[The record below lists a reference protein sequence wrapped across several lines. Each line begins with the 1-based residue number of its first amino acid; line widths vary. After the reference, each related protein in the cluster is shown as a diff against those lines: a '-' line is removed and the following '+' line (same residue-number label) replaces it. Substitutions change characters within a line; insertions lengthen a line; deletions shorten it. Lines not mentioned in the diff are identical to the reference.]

1 MRDAAAN
8 SDHNAPENKH
18 GISGVLDGGTEAN
31 DGEGTHH
38 AKGQGDIAGDDSH
51 NRGGN
56 DGHGHEGNAET
67 AVIGYPRRSKV
78 ICRIHRTADHKRNE
92 QLKQRLAE
100 RHGTLRGKIADD
112 KFFHVSTSQ

>member
-8 SDHNAPENKH
+8 ADHNAPENKH
-18 GISGVLDGGTEAN
+18 GISGIFDCGTETN
-31 DGEGTHH
+31 NGERAHH
-38 AKGQGDIAGDDSH
+38 AKRQGDIAGDDSH
-51 NRGGN
+51 DRGGN
-56 DGHGHEGNAET
+56 DGHGHKRNGEA
-67 AVIGYPRRSKV
+67 AVIGHPRRSKV
-78 ICRIHRTADHKRNE
+78 ICRIHRAADHKRNE